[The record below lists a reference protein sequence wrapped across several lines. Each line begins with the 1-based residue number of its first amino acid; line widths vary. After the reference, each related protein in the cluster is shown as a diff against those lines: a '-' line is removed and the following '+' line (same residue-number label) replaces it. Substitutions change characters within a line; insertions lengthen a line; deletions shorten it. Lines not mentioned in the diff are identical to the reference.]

1 MSDRAARG
9 TAAKDRHDQMA
20 PLDGEPLDAPLESI
34 DAAGVGTPSTAHGP
48 AIGSIPIAGA
58 VGLLA
63 VGLMAWDH
71 LWGNERGSD
80 DSFPVDPATFFV
92 TLPLI
97 VVTALVVFGFTV
109 PRAVRNPRSAH
120 RVALIHSGVA
130 LVLALP
136 ASWLGF
142 PVVVAGGGIAL
153 GIQALAGAH
162 RRLAV
167 AAIVGGLLVIFF
179 AIAATAFPSPETE

>member
-1 MSDRAARG
+1 LDIIDIAA
-9 TAAKDRHDQMA
+9 
-20 PLDGEPLDAPLESI
+20 
-34 DAAGVGTPSTAHGP
+34 VGTPSTAHGR

-58 VGLLA
+58 ATVLA
-63 VGLMAWDH
+63 VGIVAWDH

-92 TLPLI
+92 ALALI

-109 PRAVRNPRSAH
+109 PRARRSPGSTH
-120 RVALIHSGVA
+120 RAALIHSGVA

-142 PVVVAGGGIAL
+142 PAVVAGGGIVL
-153 GIQALAGAH
+153 GIRAFAGAH
-162 RRLAV
+162 RWLAV
-167 AAIVGGLLVIFF
+167 TAIVVGLLVISF
-179 AIAATAFPSPETE
+179 AIVATAFPSPDTD

>member
-1 MSDRAARG
+1 
-9 TAAKDRHDQMA
+9 
-20 PLDGEPLDAPLESI
+20 
-34 DAAGVGTPSTAHGP
+34 VGTLSTAPGST
-48 AIGSIPIAGA
+48 IGSIPIAGA
-58 VGLLA
+58 VTLLA

-92 TLPLI
+92 TLALI

-109 PRAVRNPRSAH
+109 PRAVRNPASAH
-120 RVALIHSGVA
+120 KVALIHSGVA

-142 PVVVAGGGIAL
+142 PAVVAGGAIGL

-167 AAIVGGLLVIFF
+167 VAIVVGLIVISL
-179 AIAATAFPSPETE
+179 AIVATAFPPPETD

>member
-1 MSDRAARG
+1 MKLRRSAQFDA
-9 TAAKDRHDQMA
+9 
-20 PLDGEPLDAPLESI
+20 LLDAASECV
-34 DAAGVGTPSTAHGP
+34 DAADVGTPP
-48 AIGSIPIAGA
+48 AAPRSASGITPIAGA
-58 VGLLA
+58 VTLLA

-71 LWGNERGSD
+71 LWGNERGPG

-92 TLPLI
+92 TLALI

-109 PRAVRNPRSAH
+109 PRAARNPGSAH

-142 PVVVAGGGIAL
+142 PAVVAGGGIGL

-167 AAIVGGLLVIFF
+167 VAIVGGLLVILF
-179 AIAATAFPSPETE
+179 AIAATAFPPADND

>member
-1 MSDRAARG
+1 VPNTALAASDQQTVQIGPPLNAA
-9 TAAKDRHDQMA
+9 
-20 PLDGEPLDAPLESI
+20 LERV
-34 DAAGVGTPSTAHGP
+34 DAAGVGKPSTAPGP
-48 AIGSIPIAGA
+48 AISSMPIAGA
-58 VGLLA
+58 VILVA

-71 LWGNERGSD
+71 LWGNDRDSD
-80 DSFPVDPATFFV
+80 DAFPVDPATFFV
-92 TLPLI
+92 TLALI

-109 PRAVRNPRSAH
+109 PRGLRNPGSAH
-120 RVALIHSGVA
+120 RAALIHSGIA

-142 PVVVAGGGIAL
+142 PAVVAGGGIGL

-167 AAIVGGLLVIFF
+167 VAIAVGLLVICF
-179 AIAATAFPSPETE
+179 AIVATAFPPAETD